1 MTNREKIIVGLMLL
15 SVVYGVYALFFEK
28 QQKES
33 TFGGDKGVAT
43 LNAFI
48 TKVADKT
55 KAGLSKEQAYILQK
69 AQAVWKQ
76 DPLVQIR
83 NKISKDEEEE
93 NKPLVL
99 NSELLYTGFLE
110 MGDRRLAIINGTEY
124 ETGEKLEPG
133 GFIIRSIRPNQVVIS
148 PEDRKSKTMILPLED
163 SE

>member
-15 SVVYGVYALFFEK
+15 SVVYGVYVLFFEK

-33 TFGGDKGVAT
+33 TIGGDKGLAT

-48 TKVADKT
+48 TKVAEKT

-69 AQAVWKQ
+69 AQAEWKQ

-83 NKISKDEEEE
+83 NKISKDEEE
-93 NKPLVL
+93 NKPPVL

-148 PEDRKSKTMILPLED
+148 PEDRKTKTMILPLED